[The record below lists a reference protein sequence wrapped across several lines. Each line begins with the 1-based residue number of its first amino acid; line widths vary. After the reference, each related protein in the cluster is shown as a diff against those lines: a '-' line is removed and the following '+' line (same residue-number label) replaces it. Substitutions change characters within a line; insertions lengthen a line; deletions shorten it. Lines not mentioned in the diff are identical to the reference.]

1 MSDLFTAG
9 SPGAD
14 RPTPAEAGLEGFV
27 PAAERTRA
35 AVRQLIRLRW
45 LAICGVL
52 GVVVVSHRFLH
63 AIQYP
68 VALYVVAAAMA
79 AGNVLFEVTSRRLH
93 AKPVAAAEHHAYVQI
108 GWDIV
113 SLALLAHFSGGVENP
128 FLLYLVFHVVLA
140 SMLMGERQT
149 YIVALAAC
157 AAVMGIFLL
166 EGFGL
171 VGHYSLL
178 LLPPRANMVS
188 SYHAGICAALM
199 STFMV
204 TAFLSN
210 SIMRKVRQAETQLLA
225 QNQFL
230 REAEERI
237 RVAGLELSRATDK
250 ISELI
255 SAAARDQSF
264 DTRYSNPGL
273 VACWK
278 TRGCT
283 NSSCPCHGQPPM
295 RCWQVTATRCTDQG
309 AGSFAEKFIQ
319 CRSCVVFRQACPD
332 RLTELAEGFN
342 NMMFILGRK
351 AEELKQIRYHAVQ
364 QERMAAIGQMAAGI
378 AHEVSNPLASLY
390 SLVQVL
396 STSSAGDPEAT
407 ARLALMQ
414 QSIQRISK
422 IVRQIVDFG
431 RPVSS
436 ENWLYSD
443 VGRIV
448 LDTLNLLRYDR
459 RAKDVEMLS
468 DLDPHLPRTMI
479 IEHQLQQVFMNIAL
493 NALDAMNGRG
503 KLSVRA
509 GRNNGSIEVVFSDTG
524 EGMTTDEIQHIF
536 EPYYTTKAAR
546 AGTGLGLALSYNI
559 IRKHGGTIQVQ
570 SEKGKGSTFAV
581 SIPLRGPEGE
591 SSATSPDSGR

>member
-1 MSDLFTAG
+1 MSGPSVIGL
-9 SPGAD
+9 PNLD
-14 RPTPAEAGLEGFV
+14 RPSPLEAGLEGFV

-35 AVRQLIRLRW
+35 AARQLIRLRW

-52 GVVVVSHRFLH
+52 GVVVTSHKLLH
-63 AIQYP
+63 AIEFP
-68 VALYVVAAAMA
+68 IPLYLIAAAMA
-79 AGNVLFEVTSRRLH
+79 AVNVVFELTSRRLH

-113 SLALLAHFSGGVENP
+113 SLLLLTHFSGGVENP

-140 SMLMGERQT
+140 SMVMGERQT
-149 YIVALAAC
+149 YIVAGAAC

-166 EGFGL
+166 EGYGL
-171 VGHYSLL
+171 VGHYHLL
-178 LLPPRANMVS
+178 LLPPGADIIS

-204 TAFLSN
+204 TAYLSN
-210 SIMRKVRQAETQLLA
+210 SIMRKVRQTETLLLA

-237 RVAGLELSRATDK
+237 RVAGAELSRATDN

-264 DTRYSNPGL
+264 DTRYSNPRL
-273 VACWK
+273 EPCWK
-278 TRGCT
+278 VLGCT
-283 NSSCPCHGQPPM
+283 DSLCPCHGQPPM
-295 RCWQVTATRCTDQG
+295 RCWQMTETRCDRQAST
-309 AGSFAEKFIQ
+309 FPEKVIR
-319 CRSCVVFRQACPD
+319 CRSCAVFRRACPD

-342 NMMFILGRK
+342 SMMVILGRK
-351 AEELKQIRYHAVQ
+351 AEELKQVRYHALQ

-396 STSSAGDPEAT
+396 SASSAEDKEAM
-407 ARLALMQ
+407 ARLVLMQ
-414 QSIQRISK
+414 QSIERISK

-431 RPVSS
+431 RPLSS
-436 ENWLYSD
+436 EEWRYSD
-443 VGRIV
+443 VGKII
-448 LDTLNLLRYDR
+448 LDTLHLLSYDR
-459 RAKDVEMLS
+459 RAQGVEMMA
-468 DLDPHLPRTMI
+468 DFDPRLPRTMI

-509 GRNNGSIEVVFSDTG
+509 GRNNGSIEVVFTDTG
-524 EGMTTDEIQHIF
+524 EGMTTEEIQHIF

-559 IRKHGGTIQVQ
+559 IRKHGGTILVQ
-570 SEKGKGSTFAV
+570 SEKGKGSSFAL
-581 SIPLRGPEGE
+581 SIPLRGPKGE
-591 SSATSPDSGR
+591 NGATSPDSGR